1 MIRSKNFAACLGI
14 ALEEI
19 EDTKEAIE
27 TFDKLRKPQTD
38 ACGRLSM
45 AGFGGT
51 TNRTAASF
59 WFVLRVSTLMILSK
73 LIPASKVPII
83 GFAPPA
89 IFNLGSPDYTYDEI
103 ERTMRIEGLRL
114 SFMVVSFFVLLG
126 LSSYYGGMQPLVK
139 KSLAWFLSGRFF
151 GGGA

>member
-1 MIRSKNFAACLGI
+1 MALESAACLGI

-59 WFVLRVSTLMILSK
+59 WFVVT
-73 LIPASKVPII
+73 
-83 GFAPPA
+83 
-89 IFNLGSPDYTYDEI
+89 
-103 ERTMRIEGLRL
+103 RIDVDD
-114 SFMVVSFFVLLG
+114 F
-126 LSSYYGGMQPLVK
+126 K
-139 KSLAWFLSGRFF
+139 
-151 GGGA
+151 